1 MADQAE
7 LPGTGPA
14 IPNVAG
20 MWDYYLGGNENTDA
34 DREAA
39 RLVLGAAPDV
49 PLAALENREFLK
61 HAVRF
66 LAAESGI
73 CQFIDIG
80 PGLPT
85 RGNVHQLAREHN
97 PHARVAYVDND
108 PAVLTRGSVY
118 LSGDARIVSGG
129 LPGVLRVVGH
139 LVQICIIPGQMV
151 CLSALAY
158 QGNHVVVV
166 VAGASVSL
174 FQVIA
179 SPDGSVPWVSG
190 VLPGSVRDK
199 KTVSNV
205 AW

>member
-1 MADQAE
+1 MIGCCCQYPIITCYVAGVAHVGHLDLIPYESFPWPLVRAHE
-7 LPGTGPA
+7 PKDTPLPGISWLVRG
-14 IPNVAG
+14 AG
-20 MWDYYLGGNENTDA
+20 SALA
-34 DREAA
+34 LLKA
-39 RLVLGAAPDV
+39 GAT
-49 PLAALENREFLK
+49 E
-61 HAVRF
+61 H
-66 LAAESGI
+66 
-73 CQFIDIG
+73 
-80 PGLPT
+80 PT
-85 RGNVHQLAREHN
+85 WARGN
-97 PHARVAYVDND
+97 
-108 PAVLTRGSVY
+108 PAVIRES

-129 LPGVLRVVGH
+129 LLGVLRVVGH
-139 LVQICIIPGQMV
+139 LVQICIIPGQNV